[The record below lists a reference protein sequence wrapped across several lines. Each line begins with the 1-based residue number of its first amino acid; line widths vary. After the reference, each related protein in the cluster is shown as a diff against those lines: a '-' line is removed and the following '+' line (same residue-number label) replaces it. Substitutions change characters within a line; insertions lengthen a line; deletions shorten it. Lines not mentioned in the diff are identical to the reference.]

1 MNSTAHTDTEQCL
14 QKLEERFQFLFE
26 PELITDICRH
36 GKIKRYREGS
46 LIMDVGETLTHM
58 PLVLSGS
65 IKIMKEDKDGNELL
79 LYYLELGDTCAVTL
93 SCCTKPSKSSIK
105 AITES
110 DSEIV
115 FVPVAK
121 MEDWMV
127 KYKTWREFVLESY
140 NQRLNEMLDAIDNLA
155 FNNME
160 ERIYKYLRDKAMVN
174 REPKLQVTHAEIA
187 TDLHSSRVV
196 ISRIMK
202 KLENEG
208 KIVQYRNYVEITAFM
223 KKQP

>member
-1 MNSTAHTDTEQCL
+1 MNADVFNTHSEACL
-14 QKLEERFQFLFE
+14 KKLEERFQFLFE
-26 PELITDICRH
+26 LALIKEMCRY
-36 GKIKRYREGS
+36 GQIKNFGEGS

-58 PLVLSGS
+58 PLVISGS
-65 IKIMKEDKDGNELL
+65 IKIMKEDRDGNELL

-110 DSEIV
+110 DAEIL
-115 FVPVAK
+115 FIPVEK
-121 MEDWMV
+121 MEDWMG
-127 KYKTWREFVLESY
+127 KYTSWRAFVLESY

-202 KLENEG
+202 KLENDG
-208 KIVQYRNYVEITAFM
+208 KIKQHRNFVEVREFM
-223 KKQP
+223 R

>member
-1 MNSTAHTDTEQCL
+1 M
-14 QKLEERFQFLFE
+14 
-26 PELITDICRH
+26 DI
-36 GKIKRYREGS
+36 
-46 LIMDVGETLTHM
+46 GETLTHM

-115 FVPVAK
+115 FIPVDK

-127 KYKTWREFVLESY
+127 RYKSWREFVLESY

-208 KIVQYRNYVEITAFM
+208 KIKQHRNFVEVKEFMRYR
-223 KKQP
+223 

>member
-1 MNSTAHTDTEQCL
+1 MNADVFNPHSEACL
-14 QKLEERFQFLFE
+14 KKLEERFQFLFE
-26 PELITDICRH
+26 PALIKEMCRY
-36 GKIKRYREGS
+36 GQIKNFGEGS

-58 PLVLSGS
+58 PLVISGS
-65 IKIMKEDKDGNELL
+65 IKIMKEDRDGNELL

-110 DSEIV
+110 DAEIL
-115 FVPVAK
+115 FIPVDK
-121 MEDWMV
+121 MEDWMG
-127 KYKTWREFVLESY
+127 KYTSWRAFVLESY

-202 KLENEG
+202 KLETDG
-208 KIVQYRNYVEITAFM
+208 KIKQHRNYVEVREFM
-223 KKQP
+223 R